1 MIKTYKFTTKKNNNT
16 TFIPFNNISYE
27 PNYSEI
33 IDNIILSDIKKK
45 NSYLFNID
53 NSDSTTYIPL
63 SSSYLKADD
72 KFIKAANFLANYKK
86 NKKIYKTIPYILG
99 KMYTL
104 SDGTPIVFYDD
115 EIQIGFDTYKYSDF
129 SDLSFLNGIT
139 DNTKKIIIN
148 IYTTGADNI
157 NINLL

>member
-1 MIKTYKFTTKKNNNT
+1 
-16 TFIPFNNISYE
+16 
-27 PNYSEI
+27 
-33 IDNIILSDIKKK
+33 
-45 NSYLFNID
+45 
-53 NSDSTTYIPL
+53 
-63 SSSYLKADD
+63 
-72 KFIKAANFLANYKK
+72 
-86 NKKIYKTIPYILG
+86 
-99 KMYTL
+99 MYTL

-148 IYTTGADNI
+148 IYTTGAANI